1 MVSKPFS
8 GVLNH
13 WACSTETMHA
23 PRLEVGLDL
32 QVSYCQKQLNGIWVV
47 ILLVICATAIP
58 VNIYIAW
65 HPERGSIL
73 SLYSIMVMGTGSFV
87 SMGSNL
93 SSTTY
98 YLGILGYVITSLG
111 FSAFIGM
118 IGMTVVPFL
127 NSGSED

>member
-1 MVSKPFS
+1 
-8 GVLNH
+8 
-13 WACSTETMHA
+13 
-23 PRLEVGLDL
+23 
-32 QVSYCQKQLNGIWVV
+32 
-47 ILLVICATAIP
+47 
-58 VNIYIAW
+58 
-65 HPERGSIL
+65 
-73 SLYSIMVMGTGSFV
+73 MVMGTGSFV

-127 NSGSED
+127 NGGSED